1 MRYFDALEATVTLDE
16 AAAELRRHDYGFT
29 IRETDKALLDVETG
43 DVIAIPDEFGEYAGE
58 DIVGYL
64 GY

>member
-1 MRYFDALEATVTLDE
+1 MFRRPEATVTLDV
-16 AAAELRRHDYGFT
+16 AVAELRKHEFDVS
-29 IRETDKALLDVETG
+29 IREADKAVLDVETG
-43 DVIAIPDEFGEYAGE
+43 DVIAMPGEFGEYAGE

>member
-1 MRYFDALEATVTLDE
+1 MTLDE
-16 AAAELRRHDYGFT
+16 AVAELRRHEYEFT

-43 DVIAIPDEFGEYAGE
+43 DVIAVPDEFGEYAGE

>member
-1 MRYFDALEATVTLDE
+1 M
-16 AAAELRRHDYGFT
+16 AELRKHEFDVS
-29 IRETDKALLDVETG
+29 IREADKAVLDVETG
-43 DVIAIPDEFGEYAGE
+43 DVIAMPGEFGEYAGE